1 MNFIKQTGSAV
12 KQTAKQTA
20 KQVARQIAQ
29 EPFEILKSAGKQV
42 GITPEVGRENQ
53 NQVQNREPQEQG
65 PSEPTPQEKQKRVA
79 QSQRLMQAY
88 ENELKEI
95 EQKKQ
100 QEEMQKKQA
109 EMIKDQQM
117 AQYQEQ
123 KKDNIL
129 QVVSKKG
136 RKMFGKIGLKREQ
149 NKTETRMPPSS

>member
-1 MNFIKQTGSAV
+1 MSFIKQTGSAV

-29 EPFEILKSAGKQV
+29 EPLEILKAAGRQV
-42 GITPEVGRENQ
+42 GAVPESSREGQ
-53 NQVQNREPQEQG
+53 SAQVPQYQEQK
-65 PSEPTPQEKQKRVA
+65 SNEPTQAEKQKKVA

-95 EQKKQ
+95 EQKKEQ
-100 QEEMQKKQA
+100 ENMQTKQEEMIYEQQK
-109 EMIKDQQM
+109 
-117 AQYQEQ
+117 AQYKEQ